1 MAVYKVV
8 SQVAVLS
15 TDQRL
20 PAMKSDTIKVVRL
33 VEAKTKAQAIAHVVA
48 DTIAAE
54 VCEIADAVKLGAEG
68 VQIETAG
75 DGGAA

>member
-54 VCEIADAVKLGAEG
+54 VCEIADAVTLGAAG
-68 VQIETAG
+68 VKLEKAG
-75 DGGAA
+75 EVAA

>member
-8 SQVAVLS
+8 TKAAKNPDDGVPIPVV
-15 TDQRL
+15 
-20 PAMKSDTIKVVRL
+20 IVVRL

-75 DGGAA
+75 EA

>member
-8 SQVAVLS
+8 
-15 TDQRL
+15 T
-20 PAMKSDTIKVVRL
+20 KVEGAEIRL
-33 VEAKTKAQAIAHVVA
+33 VDAKTKAQAIAHVVA
-48 DTIAAE
+48 DTIDAE

-75 DGGAA
+75 EVAA

>member
-8 SQVAVLS
+8 TKTTVPNHEGTAIP
-15 TDQRL
+15 TC
-20 PAMKSDTIKVVRL
+20 ATRL

-54 VCEIADAVKLGAEG
+54 VCEIADAVELGAAG
-68 VQIETAG
+68 VKVEQAG
-75 DGGAA
+75 GL

>member
-1 MAVYKVV
+1 MATYKV
-8 SQVAVLS
+8 
-15 TDQRL
+15 T
-20 PAMKSDTIKVVRL
+20 TKVEGAKPRL